1 MRHFLL
7 GLSALLRRILQRI
20 CKEALHLLHDQI
32 GLLHTALALQARG
45 QETTRGFDKA
55 IAVALER
62 VDVGLCGWV
71 LVHIQVHGRGDENG
85 CLHRQIGRHEHVVG
99 HAMSHLAQRTGGAGR
114 DEHGVGPKAQID
126 MRVPGAVALGEEVA
140 DDRMAAEGRKR
151 DGRDKLLASRRD
163 DNLHLRPSL
172 DEGTD
177 DEARL
182 VGGDAARDAQ
192 DDMLTRQGRW
202 ARGGTGRGWML
213 RICQF

>member
-1 MRHFLL
+1 
-7 GLSALLRRILQRI
+7 
-20 CKEALHLLHDQI
+20 
-32 GLLHTALALQARG
+32 
-45 QETTRGFDKA
+45 
-55 IAVALER
+55 
-62 VDVGLCGWV
+62 
-71 LVHIQVHGRGDENG
+71 
-85 CLHRQIGRHEHVVG
+85 
-99 HAMSHLAQRTGGAGR
+99 MSHLAQRTGGAGG
-114 DEHGVGPKAQID
+114 DQHGVGPKAQID

-140 DDRMAAEGRKR
+140 DDRMATEGRKR

-163 DNLHLRPSL
+163 DHLHLRPSL

-202 ARGGTGRGWML
+202 ARGRMGRGWML